1 MGVLLDDVDDGF
13 GWGHWGLDL
22 GVQRRETPCG
32 GCRGLMRVR
41 NGKRA
46 AKRVENDMVKRWHL
60 HEMEWSELTVT
71 VVSCDFFWIMSSRHE
86 DGVYDLYLESK

>member
-1 MGVLLDDVDDGF
+1 MGVVLDDVDDGF
-13 GWGHWGLDL
+13 GWEHWGLDL
-22 GVQRRETPCG
+22 GVQHRETPCG

-46 AKRVENDMVKRWHL
+46 AIEVCGWVENDMVKRRHL
-60 HEMEWSELTVT
+60 HEMEWLELTVT

-86 DGVYDLYLESK
+86 DGV